1 MTNTNIIIDTTTDLD
16 GAFSQL
22 VEQRRVWEAGAFA
35 ASNTELYALLGQ
47 TLTVLT
53 RIKRSVELSRGLNKL
68 LEQRGFKIKSGT
80 SMEVKLVRAIF
91 VDPENPD
98 RYRNRLFGYARV
110 LNIAHT
116 AGITGKDLPQFITEN
131 GGIDEL
137 RRHDPSNG
145 NKAEVERARLE
156 QAEQTLKAQAHKC
169 ILSGIPLTGDLLPAS
184 DQHFS
189 IALVRRDADGTGSI
203 VFGTNSGTLVKEILR
218 IAGRKLDKDA
228 VAENQRARQAEIAA
242 ANKAAIAAVA
252 EELSAAFALPD
263 LSPLDE
269 LEAELAA

>member
-1 MTNTNIIIDTTTDLD
+1 MTNSNIIIDTTTALD
-16 GAFSQL
+16 GVFSQL

-80 SMEVKLVRAIF
+80 STEVKLVRAIF

-110 LNIAHT
+110 LNIAHK
-116 AGITGKDLPQFITEN
+116 AGITGDDLPQFITAN

-137 RRHDPSNG
+137 RRHDPSKG
-145 NKAEVERARLE
+145 NKEEVEQARLQ
-156 QAEQTLKAQAHKC
+156 QAEQTLTAPTYNS
-169 ILSGIPLTGDLLPAS
+169 ILSGIRLTDNLLPAS

-189 IALVRRDADGTGSI
+189 IALVRRDPDGTGSI
-203 VFGTNSGTLVKEILR
+203 VFGTNSGTLVKEVLR
-218 IAGRKLDKDA
+218 IAGRKLDADA
-228 VAENQRARQAEIAA
+228 VAENQLARQAELAA

-252 EELSAAFALPD
+252 KELSAAFTLPD
-263 LSPLDE
+263 VTAHDE
-269 LEAELAA
+269 LAAELAA